1 MNHRIFLLLAFLLL
15 GFAAP
20 SGSVTDICPAVGI
33 QMRAPGFQ
41 PGGIILTS
49 FDKTNLWVY
58 NVDRDSRYPLPDTRP
73 CGGNCRLSPDA
84 RWITFLNP
92 LNSTYGKMRLDG
104 TERTLLAEYA
114 TDVEWWSPDRLLIWT
129 PGHQAYLQA
138 EGSTDRE
145 YLNVAQIVSVQPGG
159 RWGLEVDQDGDSFSR
174 ALVNLET
181 RDLSGIAEV
190 RVELGQ
196 NEVYLN
202 AAAWSPDGASLAYVA
217 PGRFDSSINAEGG
230 EIFLIQPGDSAPQQM
245 TDLNSLY
252 GATRINGRSSSE
264 LSWSPDSTRIA
275 FWAIEL
281 LGADIAM
288 NTGNAVIHILDIDTG
303 ELVSYCGFSTTE
315 HTPNPPRLIWSP
327 DASHLAFAGN
337 IPADDKGYLVL
348 ALDTATGIF
357 TELSNGI
364 YPALGQAD
372 VVAWG
377 LQP

>member
-1 MNHRIFLLLAFLLL
+1 MSRRITLLLALLVL
-15 GFAAP
+15 GFTTP
-20 SGSVTDICPAVGI
+20 GRIVTDICPAVGI
-33 QMRAPGFQ
+33 QIRAPGFQ

-73 CGGNCRLSPDA
+73 CNGNCRLSPDA

-92 LNSTYGKMRLDG
+92 LNSTYGKMRLNG
-104 TERTLLAEYA
+104 TERTLITEYA
-114 TDVEWWSPDRLLIWT
+114 SDVEWWSADRLLIWT

-138 EGSTDRE
+138 EGSLDRE
-145 YLNVAQIVSVQPGG
+145 YLNVERIVSVQPGG
-159 RWGLEVDQDGDSFSR
+159 RWGLEVDQDGDGFSR

-181 RDLSGIAEV
+181 RDLSGIAEA
-190 RVELGQ
+190 RVQLGK
-196 NEVYLN
+196 NEPYLN
-202 AAAWSPDGASLAYVA
+202 AASWSPDGAWLAYVA
-217 PGRFDSSINAEGG
+217 PGAFDTSINAEGG
-230 EIFLIQPGDSAPQQM
+230 EIFLIRPGESAPQQM

-252 GATRINGRSSSE
+252 GAARINGRNSSE

-281 LGADIAM
+281 LGPDIAA
-288 NTGNAVIHILDIDTG
+288 NTGNGVIHILNINTR
-303 ELVSYCGFSTTE
+303 ELHSYCGFSTTE
-315 HTPNPPRLIWSP
+315 HTPNPPRLVWSP
-327 DASHLAFAGN
+327 DGSHIAFAGN

>member
-1 MNHRIFLLLAFLLL
+1 MNRRILLLLTFLLV

-20 SGSVTDICPAVGI
+20 VDAVIDLCPAVGI
-33 QMRAPGFQ
+33 QTRAPGFQ

-73 CGGNCRLSPDA
+73 CSGNCRLSPDA

-92 LNSTYGKMRLDG
+92 LNNTYSKMRLDG
-104 TERTLLAEYA
+104 TERTLLTEYA
-114 TDVEWWSPDRLLIWT
+114 TDVEWWSQDRLLIWT

-138 EGSTDRE
+138 EGSVDRE
-145 YLNVAQIVSVQPGG
+145 YLNVEQIVSVQPGG
-159 RWGLEVDQDGDSFSR
+159 HWGLEIDQEGDGFSR

-181 RDLSGIAEV
+181 RDLSGIAES
-190 RVELGQ
+190 RVELG
-196 NEVYLN
+196 ESKTYLN
-202 AAAWSPDGASLAYVA
+202 AASWSPDGSTLAYVA
-217 PGRFDSSINAEGG
+217 PGAVDSNLSIQGG
-230 EIFLIQPGDSAPQQM
+230 EIFLIRPGESAPQPM

-252 GATRINGRSSSE
+252 GATRINGRNSSE

-275 FWAIEL
+275 FWTIEL
-281 LGADIAM
+281 IGADIAT
-288 NTGNAVIHILDIDTG
+288 NTGNAIIHVLNVNTG

-315 HTPNPPRLIWSP
+315 HTPNPPRLLWSP
-327 DASHLAFAGN
+327 DSTHIAFAGN
-337 IPADDKGYLVL
+337 VPADDKGYLVL

-372 VVAWG
+372 VIAWG

>member
-1 MNHRIFLLLAFLLL
+1 
-15 GFAAP
+15 
-20 SGSVTDICPAVGI
+20 
-33 QMRAPGFQ
+33 
-41 PGGIILTS
+41 
-49 FDKTNLWVY
+49 
-58 NVDRDSRYPLPDTRP
+58 
-73 CGGNCRLSPDA
+73 
-84 RWITFLNP
+84 
-92 LNSTYGKMRLDG
+92 
-104 TERTLLAEYA
+104 
-114 TDVEWWSPDRLLIWT
+114 
-129 PGHQAYLQA
+129 
-138 EGSTDRE
+138 
-145 YLNVAQIVSVQPGG
+145 
-159 RWGLEVDQDGDSFSR
+159 
-174 ALVNLET
+174 
-181 RDLSGIAEV
+181 LSGIAEV